1 MKWKART
8 RAPRARQEMAS
19 AIPEERR
26 YPFSEAHSNTQRRR
40 GSANF
45 WQQSSLSLSSSLPSP
60 VKQPDCRSRW
70 ERERERMEGGLD
82 FLPPSL
88 SPSRDMRPSAAKNGV
103 YKFATVVGPFLPFR
117 RLPRPSD

>member
-8 RAPRARQEMAS
+8 RAAGDGFRNSGRAALSVFGGPLQYTAPPRFCQLLA
-19 AIPEERR
+19 AIVT
-26 YPFSEAHSNTQRRR
+26 FSL
-40 GSANF
+40 F
-45 WQQSSLSLSSSLPSP
+45 LPSP
-60 VKQPDCRSRW
+60 VKQPDCRSLWKR